1 MAEYPLPK
9 FHFEVQWG
17 GTKIGFTEV
26 TGLEVTTEK
35 IEYRDG
41 ASKEYHK
48 IRMPG
53 MQTFGD
59 LTLKRGVFAGDNEF
73 YDWWNTVAL
82 NTIERRDITISLL
95 NESARA
101 GRGVEG
107 QERLADEGHVDR
119 SERLRQRDRHR
130 NPGAHAR
137 GPDHGERVRHGS
149 RLPASRLSFSGG
161 LRAAATVPE

>member
-26 TGLEVTTEK
+26 TGLEVTTDK

-48 IRMPG
+48 VRMPG
-53 MQTFGD
+53 MQTLGD

-82 NTIERRDITISLL
+82 NTVERRDITISLL
-95 NESARA
+95 NEAHEPVVVWKIKKAWPTKVTSTDLNASGNETA
-101 GRGVEG
+101 IETLVLTHEG
-107 QERLADEGHVDR
+107 LTMENG
-119 SERLRQRDRHR
+119 
-130 NPGAHAR
+130 
-137 GPDHGERVRHGS
+137 
-149 RLPASRLSFSGG
+149 
-161 LRAAATVPE
+161 

>member
-41 ASKEYHK
+41 SSKEYHK
-48 IRMPG
+48 VRMPG

-82 NTIERRDITISLL
+82 NTVERRDITISLL
-95 NESARA
+95 NESHEPVVVWKIKNAWPTKVTSTDLNA
-101 GRGVEG
+101 SGNETAIETLVLAHEG
-107 QERLADEGHVDR
+107 LTMEN
-119 SERLRQRDRHR
+119 S
-130 NPGAHAR
+130 
-137 GPDHGERVRHGS
+137 
-149 RLPASRLSFSGG
+149 
-161 LRAAATVPE
+161 

>member
-9 FHFEVQWG
+9 FHFQVQWG
-17 GTKIGFTEV
+17 GAKIGFTEV

-48 IRMPG
+48 VRMPG

-82 NTIERRDITISLL
+82 NTVERRDITISLL
-95 NESARA
+95 NEAHEPVVVWKVKNAWPTKVTSTDLNASGNETA
-101 GRGVEG
+101 IETLVLAHEG
-107 QERLADEGHVDR
+107 LTMENG
-119 SERLRQRDRHR
+119 
-130 NPGAHAR
+130 
-137 GPDHGERVRHGS
+137 
-149 RLPASRLSFSGG
+149 
-161 LRAAATVPE
+161 

>member
-9 FHFEVQWG
+9 SHFQVEWG
-17 GTKIGFTEV
+17 GTKIGFSEV

-41 ASKEYHK
+41 ASKEFTK
-48 IRMPG
+48 LRMPG

-73 YDWWNTVAL
+73 YQWWNTVSL

-95 NESARA
+95 NEQHEPVVVWKVKNAWPTKVTSTDLNATSNEVA
-101 GRGVEG
+101 IETLVLAHEG
-107 QERLADEGHVDR
+107 LTMENG
-119 SERLRQRDRHR
+119 
-130 NPGAHAR
+130 
-137 GPDHGERVRHGS
+137 
-149 RLPASRLSFSGG
+149 
-161 LRAAATVPE
+161 